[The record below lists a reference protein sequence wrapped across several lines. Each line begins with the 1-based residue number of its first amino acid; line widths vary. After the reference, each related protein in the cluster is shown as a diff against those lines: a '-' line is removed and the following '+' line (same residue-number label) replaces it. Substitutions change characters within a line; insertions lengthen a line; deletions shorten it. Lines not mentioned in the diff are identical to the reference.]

1 MISVLIPT
9 YDYNTLPLVT
19 ELHRQLLAENTN
31 FEIIVQDDASPVNE
45 NTNLNNTINQLSNCR
60 FERNDA
66 NLGRGQ
72 NRNSLIQK
80 AKFDWILLMDC
91 DMFPQSENFIKT
103 YLEQIKNATNSVV
116 YGGLLY
122 QNEKPSKEQLL
133 RWVFGKSREEI
144 PLSKRLSNP
153 YHYCLISN
161 ILVRRDLLLAYPFKT
176 EIYRYGYEDIVLIL
190 GLKKQQVP
198 IWHIENAAFHLNLE
212 SSAIFLDK
220 FHNSLQNLKWVLD
233 HQIIQA
239 EDTALTRMYGKLRK
253 FGLTRITAFSFGL
266 LQSLMTK
273 QLLSAKPSL
282 LVFDLYRLGYFCQ
295 LNLR

>member
-80 AKFDWILLMDC
+80 AKFDWVLLMDC

>member
-80 AKFDWILLMDC
+80 AKFDWVLLMDC

-103 YLEQIKNATNSVV
+103 YFEQIKNATNSVV

-161 ILVRRDLLLAYPFKT
+161 ILVRRDLLLAYPFKA